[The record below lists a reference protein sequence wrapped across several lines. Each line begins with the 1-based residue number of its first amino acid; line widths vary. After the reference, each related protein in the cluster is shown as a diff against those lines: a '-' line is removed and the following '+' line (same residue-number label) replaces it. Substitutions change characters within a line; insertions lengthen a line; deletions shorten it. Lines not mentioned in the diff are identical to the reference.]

1 MWQLSRIGL
10 YPGSFDPVTY
20 GHLDLIYRGSKL
32 FDKLY
37 IAIAINSKKRGFFT
51 IEERKEMLE
60 EVTKAI
66 DNVEVVVCDKLTAQ
80 FAHELKA
87 TAILRGLRAVT
98 DFEYEMQMAS
108 TNNILYPSV
117 ETVFVMTRTEYSFL
131 SSSVVKEIARYGG
144 DISPFVPP
152 VVRKRLYDKFNIKY

>member
-1 MWQLSRIGL
+1 MGKIGI

-20 GHLDLIYRGSKL
+20 GHLDLIYRGSKI

-37 IAIAINSKKRGFFT
+37 IAIAINSKKKGLFT
-51 IEERKEMLE
+51 IEERKELLE
-60 EVTKAI
+60 AVTKSI
-66 DNVEVVVCDKLTAQ
+66 RNVEVVVCDKLTAE
-80 FAHELKA
+80 FAYELKA

-108 TNNILYPSV
+108 TNNILYPTI

-131 SSSVVKEIARYGG
+131 SSSIVKEIASYGG
-144 DISPFVPP
+144 DISQFVPP
-152 VVRKRLYDKFNIKY
+152 IVRDRLYEKFDVEK

>member
-1 MWQLSRIGL
+1 MAKIGL

-37 IAIAINSKKRGFFT
+37 IAIAINSKKQGLFT
-51 IEERKEMLE
+51 IEERKELLE
-60 EVTKAI
+60 AVTKSI
-66 DNVEVVVCDKLTAQ
+66 ENVEVVICDKLTAE
-80 FAHELKA
+80 FANDLNA

-108 TNNILYPSV
+108 TNNILYPNI
-117 ETVFVMTRTEYSFL
+117 ETIFVMTRTEYSFL
-131 SSSVVKEIARYGG
+131 SSSIVKEIASYGG

-152 VVRKRLYDKFNIKY
+152 IVRERLYKKYAIDE

>member
-1 MWQLSRIGL
+1 MGKIGI

-37 IAIAINSKKRGFFT
+37 IAIAVNAKKKGLFT
-51 IEERKEMLE
+51 IEERKELLE
-60 EVTKAI
+60 AVTKPI
-66 DNVEVVVCDKLTAQ
+66 RNVEVVICDTLTAK
-80 FAHELKA
+80 FASELNA

-108 TNNILYPSV
+108 TNNILFPNV
-117 ETVFVMTRTEYSFL
+117 ETIFVMTRTEYSFL
-131 SSSVVKEIARYGG
+131 SSSVVKEIASYGG
-144 DISPFVPP
+144 DISQFVPP
-152 VVRKRLYDKFNIKY
+152 IVRDRLYEKFQEE